1 MCKSVNKMSAMK
13 YFRNSIISIAAFILL
28 LGGAVQA
35 QTTDTVRIGDP
46 RFMFSQISDSSYF
59 YMRIGNRIL
68 TYEERVSASYADSS
82 ARTLSRTAYTMGHK
96 TNGKNIVLYGIAI
109 STTFANYYSDGVPD
123 GNWHAQWDNVRDTV
137 WLKVRRGSED
147 EIIDG
152 TRAVDSVRISYWS
165 EKKTLFFDGHPTQA
179 GNDPWILF
187 DSIIHE
193 SMPLYCGYF
202 EHPLHIDDT
211 NFFVSLDLV
220 SHFETIQDGETYP
233 SIFVVAGL
241 ISTPV
246 TWYWH
251 YYTHDYNPC
260 GTVMWCPHT
269 ELEWPA
275 ILPIIAPQ
283 GTPPPGGWAPEPT
296 EGIDKADNFDLKIYP
311 NPARRQFSVQCGVQV
326 LRVEMYDVMGRKVRE
341 WGGAGEG
348 YDISGV
354 RKGFYMLKVVTA
366 SGMTTQSMAVT
377 D

>member
-1 MCKSVNKMSAMK
+1 MK
-13 YFRNSIISIAAFILL
+13 YFRNLIISIAAFILL

-46 RFMFSQISDSSYF
+46 RFMFSQITDTSYF
-59 YMRIGNRIL
+59 YQRYSNAIL
-68 TYEERVSASYADSS
+68 TLGYHITASHADSS
-82 ARTLSRTAYTMGHK
+82 ARTLSKIAYTMEHK
-96 TNGKNIVLYGIAI
+96 TNGKSIVLYGIALG
-109 STTFANYYSDGVPD
+109 TTFANYYPPIGVP
-123 GNWHAQWDNVRDTV
+123 GQWDNVRDTV

-147 EIIDG
+147 GIIDG

-165 EKKTLFFDGHPTQA
+165 EKKTLFFDGYPMQV

-193 SMPLYCGYF
+193 SVPLYCGYF
-202 EHPLHIDDT
+202 ERPLHIDDT

-233 SIFVVAGL
+233 FIHVAVGL

-246 TWYWH
+246 TWYR
-251 YYTHDYNPC
+251 YYYPHDYNPC
-260 GTVMWCPHT
+260 GTVMWCPNT
-269 ELEWPA
+269 EPEWPA

-283 GTPPPGGWAPEPT
+283 GTPPPGGWTPEPT

-311 NPARRQFSVQCGVQV
+311 NPARRQFSVQSGVQV
-326 LRVEMYDVMGRKVRE
+326 LRIEMYDVMGRKVRE